1 MQPFNLHRYFLLD
14 VHEYFIYK
22 SEKIDPARHLLQL
35 PPEPTLVVENVPKRT
50 AVSEIPP
57 VEMELLDTFVKE
69 CIQAYTMPNSFIHN
83 SSSGILLRNAPISS
97 SRSFNCQKIKIS

>member
-1 MQPFNLHRYFLLD
+1 MKIYF
-14 VHEYFIYK
+14 YK

-83 SSSGILLRNAPISS
+83 SSSGILLKNVQILSS
-97 SRSFNCQKIKIS
+97 QKFQKLAIFQLKMKDQNICEQK

>member
-1 MQPFNLHRYFLLD
+1 M
-14 VHEYFIYK
+14 YK

-83 SSSGILLRNAPISS
+83 SSSGILLKNVQILSS
-97 SRSFNCQKIKIS
+97 QKFQKLAIFQLKMKDQNICEQK

>member
-1 MQPFNLHRYFLLD
+1 M
-14 VHEYFIYK
+14 YK

-83 SSSGILLRNAPISS
+83 SSSGILLKNVQILSS
-97 SRSFNCQKIKIS
+97 QKFQKLAIFHLKMKDQNICEQK